1 MRSSKYKLLIF
12 DWDGTLVDSIE
23 RIVTSLQ
30 AASHQ
35 ICQLAVSNRDARDV
49 IGLGLREAI
58 EKLHPQLEPELIS
71 QVSDAYKHHYLND
84 NQVEED
90 PFDGVVELLNRLKDR
105 GYLMAVATGKSR
117 IGLERSINRF
127 TMNECFHSTQ
137 CTGENRSKPHPEMLY
152 KILDELDVR
161 TEDAVMI
168 GDSRHDMEM
177 ARNAGM
183 DSIAVTH
190 GVHTADELN
199 RFEPLVC
206 LDKITDL
213 SNFLHHN

>member
-23 RIVTSLQ
+23 RITTSLQ

-35 ICQLAVSNRDARDV
+35 VCQIAISNNEARDV

-71 QVSDAYKHHYLND
+71 QVSEAYKHHYQND
-84 NQVEED
+84 NLIKED
-90 PFDGVVELLNRLKDR
+90 PFDGVSDLLSDLKDN
-105 GYLMAVATGKSR
+105 GYFLAVATGKSR
-117 IGLERSINRF
+117 VGFEHSISKYD
-127 TMNECFHSTQ
+127 MGKCFHSTQ
-137 CTGENRSKPHPEMLY
+137 CTGENKSKPHPQMLH
-152 KILDELDVR
+152 KILERLNICV
-161 TEDAVMI
+161 TDAVMI
-168 GDSRHDMEM
+168 GDSKHDMEM
-177 ARNAGM
+177 AKNAGM

-190 GVHTADELN
+190 GVHTAEVLAEYD
-199 RFEPLVC
+199 PLIC